1 MLLLLCICR
10 LTLSRA
16 TARGG
21 SSNCSSTGV
30 IVVTGG
36 FAPSPVAHAA
46 VLLHLQAHIEQS
58 NRAWWPIQL
67 LNRWLSIRLELTGA
81 VIVFICAVAVS
92 VLVPRNAGLAG
103 LALTSALNLTGT
115 LAWMVRQTTELEVNM
130 NSGGL
135 GCLLLWVLWSVV

>member
-1 MLLLLCICR
+1 VPPWIP
-10 LTLSRA
+10 
-16 TARGG
+16 ARV
-21 SSNCSSTGV
+21 SLVNRW
-30 IVVTGG
+30 I
-36 FAPSPVAHAA
+36 HAA
-46 VLLHLQAHIEQS
+46 FAVLQVHIEQS

-81 VIVFICAVAVS
+81 VVVFICAVAVS

-130 NSGGL
+130 NSGG
-135 GCLLLWVLWSVV
+135 

>member
-1 MLLLLCICR
+1 MVASPAAQPICHFIGYI
-10 LTLSRA
+10 T
-16 TARGG
+16 
-21 SSNCSSTGV
+21 
-30 IVVTGG
+30 
-36 FAPSPVAHAA
+36 PSPDTYAA
-46 VLLHLQAHIEQS
+46 VLLCLQAHIEQS

-130 NSGGL
+130 NSGGRHA
-135 GCLLLWVLWSVV
+135 LLSCSESFAPNCTVASAQTCSL